1 MAVFSEIREVEKR
14 DSVLTKEQQIKRL
27 TKPGSKYG
35 NLNPYAVLMISYDVD
50 LDAARK
56 QFRKLSILTHPD
68 KNPEQKVIKT
78 RFTSFS
84 NSESNQG
91 TGTTRLR
98 RCQGRLGNPFGSREA

>member
-1 MAVFSEIREVEKR
+1 MTFSEIREVERR

-35 NLNPYAVLMISYDVD
+35 NLNPYAVLMIGYDVE

-68 KNPEQKVIKT
+68 KNPDQKVIT
-78 RFTSFS
+78 ISFYYRMM
-84 NSESNQG
+84 NYFYDEYMKYELLVIILND
-91 TGTTRLR
+91 L
-98 RCQGRLGNPFGSREA
+98 

>member
-1 MAVFSEIREVEKR
+1 MCFSEIREVEKR

-35 NLNPYAVLMISYDVD
+35 NLNPYAVLMIGYDVE

-68 KNPEQKVIKT
+68 KNPEQKVIT
-78 RFTSFS
+78 FFNR
-84 NSESNQG
+84 
-91 TGTTRLR
+91 RL
-98 RCQGRLGNPFGSREA
+98 

>member
-68 KNPEQKVIKT
+68 KNPDQKVIIDSLRNCFRAASCLFSPILIKT
-78 RFTSFS
+78 QTKR
-84 NSESNQG
+84 
-91 TGTTRLR
+91 
-98 RCQGRLGNPFGSREA
+98 